1 MLKILS
7 FGEILFDVYP
17 ETATLGGAPL
27 NFCAHAA
34 RAGAKT
40 AMLSAV
46 GDDELGRDALA
57 QVRSYDID
65 TRYTAILS
73 DKMTGRCM
81 VTLNEAGVPKY
92 DLLRGVA
99 YDYIPVPEFGD
110 EHYDVLYFG
119 TLSLRADYN
128 RATLE
133 NLLERKIADEVFVD
147 MNIRAPFYSA
157 ESILMGLKNAT
168 MLKISDEELPVIAES
183 ILGAGEHKQEDVIA
197 YIAKTFPN
205 VKLLV
210 LTCGGDGSVAYNFM
224 TGEVTPC
231 QAVKTKVVSTVGAGD
246 SFCATFLVN
255 YLNGVSV
262 PEALTKASKVS
273 AYVVSQEG
281 AIPDGMPQL

>member
-7 FGEILFDVYP
+7 FGEILYDVFGDK
-17 ETATLGGAPL
+17 ATLGGAPL
-27 NFCAHAA
+27 NFGAHAA
-34 RAGAKT
+34 HAGAQS

-57 QVRSYDID
+57 QVRSHGID
-65 TRYTAILS
+65 TRHTAILA
-73 DKMTGRCM
+73 DKMTGRCL
-81 VTLNEAGVPKY
+81 VTLNEAGIPKY
-92 DLLRGVA
+92 DLRQGVA
-99 YDYIPVPEFGD
+99 YDYIPVPELGD

-133 NLLERKIADEVFVD
+133 TLLARNIADEVFVD
-147 MNIRAPFYSA
+147 MNIRAPFYSD

-183 ILGAGEHKQEDVIA
+183 ILGAGEHKQDDVIA
-197 YIAKTFPN
+197 FIAKTFPN

-210 LTCGGDGSVAYNFM
+210 LTCGGEGSVAYNFK

-255 YLNGVSV
+255 YLNGVSI
-262 PEALTKASKVS
+262 PEALAKASKIS